1 MRCQKHGYSKKVES
15 HPVVVASSRATIAC
29 VREGNHMCFSA
40 EASFAG
46 GAIISAIGVATV
58 TKVHKPSQ
66 LIFACIPL
74 FFGLQQITEGCLW
87 LALRYPDV
95 GNLQRFS
102 TYLFLVMA
110 EVIWPI
116 LIPLSVLLMEE
127 DRKRSKVLWLLLFMG
142 GALALYLAYCLLF
155 YKVNPRIMGHHI
167 QYSTDFPLSLRTWA
181 LLVYLSVTIAP
192 LFVSSIKRTHL
203 LGVLMFLSCAVSVI
217 FFTQFLTSVWCFFA
231 AMISGVIF
239 WILRD
244 SKRKFHLDGLR
255 LLKDNFV

>member
-1 MRCQKHGYSKKVES
+1 
-15 HPVVVASSRATIAC
+15 
-29 VREGNHMCFSA
+29 MCFSA

-46 GAIISAIGVATV
+46 GALISAIGVVTV
-58 TKVHKPSQ
+58 TKVHRPSQ
-66 LIFACIPL
+66 VLFACIPL

-87 LALRYPDV
+87 LALRYPDL

-110 EVIWPI
+110 EVIWPMM
-116 LIPLSVLLMEE
+116 IPLSVLFMEE
-127 DRKRSKVLWLLLFMG
+127 DRKRSKMLWVLLFMG
-142 GALALYLAYCLLF
+142 VSLAVYLAYCLLF

-181 LLVYLSVTIAP
+181 LLVYLIVTIAP

-203 LGVLMFLSCAVSVI
+203 LGVLMSLSCAVTVI
-217 FFTQFLTSVWCFFA
+217 FFTQFLTSVWCFFGA
-231 AMISGVIF
+231 TISGVIF

-244 SKRKFHLDGLR
+244 SKRKSHFDKLH
-255 LLKDNFV
+255 LLKDRFV